1 MAHLALLLAALQAVQ
16 APPAPQQGEGTAA
29 PATPAQDAP
38 ASAQPRRS
46 DAQQPQ
52 SINHV
57 QFVVNDQVVTF
68 RDFVDDLRRDNRP
81 YTTPQERDRAFRET
95 FAGRV
100 RQLLMEQG
108 GRELGYEEALIKRYV
123 DDEIQSNIKASGGIV
138 DLGEQ
143 LRRSNLDPT
152 GLREMTQRGV
162 YAQLWGMAVEGQQ
175 PKSTGRLTVD
185 RYMRPG
191 RILFEFERA
200 PLTELAP
207 GTVDFQNLFI
217 SAESSGGVAA
227 AKAKAEDAVAAA
239 RAGRPFT
246 ELVRERSQA
255 LTKAKDGWE
264 RGLALKQIETALPEV
279 YEFLATAAP
288 GDISAPIGQRRDG
301 ELIGF
306 VVLASV
312 KRAEPML
319 DFDTARTQE
328 QIRRRLLASQGQYR
342 RDRELTKMLEG
353 AYVWPPEMFGQTA
366 ER

>member
-227 AKAKAEDAVAAA
+227 AKAK
-239 RAGRPFT
+239 
-246 ELVRERSQA
+246 
-255 LTKAKDGWE
+255 DGWE

>member
-38 ASAQPRRS
+38 APAQPRRS

-57 QFVVNDQVVTF
+57 QFVVNDQVVTL
-68 RDFVDDLRRDNRP
+68 RDFIDDLRRDNRP
-81 YTTPQERDRAFRET
+81 YTTQQERERAFRET
-95 FAGRV
+95 FASRV

-279 YEFLATAAP
+279 YEFLAT
-288 GDISAPIGQRRDG
+288 
-301 ELIGF
+301 
-306 VVLASV
+306 V